1 MSTTKTE
8 KYHPLTE
15 ISAIKLVKKLGLF
28 DATEAL
34 TAREIGDGNLNLVFH
49 IINDQTNKSII
60 VKQALPYAKVV
71 GESWPLSLNRAT
83 IESNALKQFGAFTP
97 ELVPAVYYHD
107 ETLAVTVMEDLS
119 HLTISR
125 AGLIQG
131 ESYPLLSQHIGSF
144 LGHIA
149 FKTSDFALKP
159 QDKKEEVVKYSNPD
173 LCNITEDL
181 VFTDPF
187 FDIDTNEFEKA
198 LRPDVEELWN
208 DGDVKLQAAKLKYK
222 FLTNAQT
229 LIHGDLHT
237 GSIFS
242 SSQETKVIDP
252 EFAFYGPFG
261 FDLGQFV
268 ANLFLNALSR
278 ETNREPLFAHIT
290 NTWNVFKDTFTA
302 LWHSENTEP
311 FAKDE
316 RLLHEILTQTWQD
329 AVGYAGCEIIRRT
342 IGLAHVAD
350 LDEISSEERKIN
362 AKRTALKIGRYLLL
376 HQQDVSPNEFEHL
389 LR

>member
-1 MSTTKTE
+1 
-8 KYHPLTE
+8 
-15 ISAIKLVKKLGLF
+15 
-28 DATEAL
+28 
-34 TAREIGDGNLNLVFH
+34 
-49 IINDQTNKSII
+49 
-60 VKQALPYAKVV
+60 
-71 GESWPLSLNRAT
+71 LNRAT
-83 IESNALKQFGAFTP
+83 IESNAIKQFGAFTP
-97 ELVPAVYYHD
+97 ELVPAIYYHD

-237 GSIFS
+237 GSIFA

>member
-1 MSTTKTE
+1 MSITKAE

-237 GSIFS
+237 GSIFA

-311 FAKDE
+311 FSKDE

>member
-1 MSTTKTE
+1 MSIIKTE

-237 GSIFS
+237 GSIFA

-302 LWHSENTEP
+302 LWHAESTEP

>member
-1 MSTTKTE
+1 MSITKTE

-97 ELVPAVYYHD
+97 ELVPTVYYHD

-237 GSIFS
+237 GSIFA

-302 LWHSENTEP
+302 LWHAENTEP